1 MERPCSHAA
10 TPSGPY
16 SYVLDVW
23 GSLSPAPGPHQ
34 LRHWAATPDA
44 APRPHCD
51 QSMEAPRTFVP
62 FNDYGKALNRSA
74 SPQRYPR
81 PTKPL
86 AARPRRLSFGAAE
99 RAPTTTGAPPPES
112 PTMSTEPTTRAQPDH
127 VHGAAALGLS
137 AGPRRRRLAAGE
149 PTPPT
154 RQLSAS
160 PTRPAR
166 RVAVRDIGASCHD
179 GRHPATAMFDGQKFW
194 ATTGLFPQSALARLP
209 SPTRLSSLSL
219 DVGPSVR
226 QVTVSVGHDDFEDV
240 ATVTFEGGGN
250 KRVSLENVLAR
261 DVRIRIDLCS
271 GRSPSSSPSRS
282 SACPPN
288 IVNLVALD
296 GNVPQARPSQD
307 RPDLRVVRPP
317 RSRSRRLRE
326 DAPAGAVHGG
336 LEGVGQRVPPFQRS
350 HLQI

>member
-1 MERPCSHAA
+1 
-10 TPSGPY
+10 
-16 SYVLDVW
+16 
-23 GSLSPAPGPHQ
+23 
-34 LRHWAATPDA
+34 
-44 APRPHCD
+44 
-51 QSMEAPRTFVP
+51 MEAPRTFVP

-86 AARPRRLSFGAAE
+86 AARPRRLAFGAAE
-99 RAPTTTGAPPPES
+99 RAPTATGAPPPES
-112 PTMSTEPTTRAQPDH
+112 PTMSTERTPESLTMSTERLPWDSRRAP
-127 VHGAAALGLS
+127 GAADSPPAS
-137 AGPRRRRLAAGE
+137 

-154 RQLSAS
+154 RQLSVSPPAS
-160 PTRPAR
+160 SPSSPAR

-226 QVTVSVGHDDFEDV
+226 QVTVGVGHEDEFEDV

-261 DVRIRIDLCS
+261 DVRIRIDRAS
-271 GRSPSSSPSRS
+271 GSF
-282 SACPPN
+282 A
-288 IVNLVALD
+288 IVQSVEVV
-296 GNVPQARPSQD
+296 GVPA
-307 RPDLRVVRPP
+307 
-317 RSRSRRLRE
+317 
-326 DAPAGAVHGG
+326 
-336 LEGVGQRVPPFQRS
+336 
-350 HLQI
+350 

>member
-1 MERPCSHAA
+1 
-10 TPSGPY
+10 
-16 SYVLDVW
+16 
-23 GSLSPAPGPHQ
+23 
-34 LRHWAATPDA
+34 
-44 APRPHCD
+44 
-51 QSMEAPRTFVP
+51 MEAPRTFVP

-86 AARPRRLSFGAAE
+86 AARPRRLAFGAAE
-99 RAPTTTGAPPPES
+99 RAPTATSAPPPES
-112 PTMSTEPTTRAQPDH
+112 PTMSTEPRSPTMSTERLPWDSRR
-127 VHGAAALGLS
+127 AAA
-137 AGPRRRRLAAGE
+137 AADSPPAS

-160 PTRPAR
+160 PTRLAR

-226 QVTVSVGHDDFEDV
+226 QVTVSVGHEDEFEDV

-250 KRVSLENVLAR
+250 KRVLLENVLAR

-271 GRSPSSSPSRS
+271 ESF
-282 SACPPN
+282 A
-288 IVNLVALD
+288 IVQSVEVV
-296 GNVPQARPSQD
+296 GVPA
-307 RPDLRVVRPP
+307 
-317 RSRSRRLRE
+317 
-326 DAPAGAVHGG
+326 
-336 LEGVGQRVPPFQRS
+336 
-350 HLQI
+350 

>member
-1 MERPCSHAA
+1 
-10 TPSGPY
+10 
-16 SYVLDVW
+16 
-23 GSLSPAPGPHQ
+23 
-34 LRHWAATPDA
+34 
-44 APRPHCD
+44 
-51 QSMEAPRTFVP
+51 MEAPRTFVP

-99 RAPTTTGAPPPES
+99 RAPTTTTCAPPPES
-112 PTMSTEPTTRAQPDH
+112 PTMSTEQRLPWDSRRAP
-127 VHGAAALGLS
+127 GAADS
-137 AGPRRRRLAAGE
+137 PLA
-149 PTPPT
+149 
-154 RQLSAS
+154 S
-160 PTRPAR
+160 PAR

-226 QVTVSVGHDDFEDV
+226 QVTVGVGHEDAFEDV

-261 DVRIRIDLCS
+261 DVRIRIDRAS
-271 GRSPSSSPSRS
+271 GSF
-282 SACPPN
+282 A
-288 IVNLVALD
+288 IVQSVEVV
-296 GNVPQARPSQD
+296 GVPA
-307 RPDLRVVRPP
+307 
-317 RSRSRRLRE
+317 
-326 DAPAGAVHGG
+326 
-336 LEGVGQRVPPFQRS
+336 
-350 HLQI
+350 

>member
-1 MERPCSHAA
+1 
-10 TPSGPY
+10 
-16 SYVLDVW
+16 
-23 GSLSPAPGPHQ
+23 
-34 LRHWAATPDA
+34 
-44 APRPHCD
+44 
-51 QSMEAPRTFVP
+51 MEAPRTFVP

-81 PTKPL
+81 PTKPIN
-86 AARPRRLSFGAAE
+86 AQPRRLSFGAAE
-99 RAPTTTGAPPPES
+99 RAPTATSAPPPES
-112 PTMSTEPTTRAQPDH
+112 PTMSTEPRSPTMSTERLPWDSRQAP
-127 VHGAAALGLS
+127 AAADS
-137 AGPRRRRLAAGE
+137 PPAS

-160 PTRPAR
+160 PTRLAR

-226 QVTVSVGHDDFEDV
+226 QVTVSVGHLDEFEDV

-250 KRVSLENVLAR
+250 KRVSLDNVLAR

-271 GRSPSSSPSRS
+271 ESF
-282 SACPPN
+282 A
-288 IVNLVALD
+288 IVQSVEVV
-296 GNVPQARPSQD
+296 GVPA
-307 RPDLRVVRPP
+307 
-317 RSRSRRLRE
+317 
-326 DAPAGAVHGG
+326 
-336 LEGVGQRVPPFQRS
+336 
-350 HLQI
+350 

>member
-1 MERPCSHAA
+1 
-10 TPSGPY
+10 
-16 SYVLDVW
+16 
-23 GSLSPAPGPHQ
+23 
-34 LRHWAATPDA
+34 
-44 APRPHCD
+44 
-51 QSMEAPRTFVP
+51 MEAPRTFVP

-99 RAPTTTGAPPPES
+99 RAPTTTTCAPPPES
-112 PTMSTEPTTRAQPDH
+112 PTMSTSTERLPWDSRRAP
-127 VHGAAALGLS
+127 GAADSPPAS
-137 AGPRRRRLAAGE
+137 

-154 RQLSAS
+154 RQLSASPPAS

-194 ATTGLFPQSALARLP
+194 ATTGLFPQAALARLP

-226 QVTVSVGHDDFEDV
+226 QVTVSVGHEDEFEDV

-271 GRSPSSSPSRS
+271 ESF
-282 SACPPN
+282 A
-288 IVNLVALD
+288 IVQSVEVV
-296 GNVPQARPSQD
+296 GVPA
-307 RPDLRVVRPP
+307 
-317 RSRSRRLRE
+317 
-326 DAPAGAVHGG
+326 
-336 LEGVGQRVPPFQRS
+336 
-350 HLQI
+350 

>member
-1 MERPCSHAA
+1 
-10 TPSGPY
+10 
-16 SYVLDVW
+16 
-23 GSLSPAPGPHQ
+23 
-34 LRHWAATPDA
+34 
-44 APRPHCD
+44 
-51 QSMEAPRTFVP
+51 MEAPRTFVP

-81 PTKPL
+81 PTKPI

-99 RAPTTTGAPPPES
+99 RAPTATSAPPPES
-112 PTMSTEPTTRAQPDH
+112 PTMSTERTPESPTMSTGRLPWDSRRTP
-127 VHGAAALGLS
+127 AAADS
-137 AGPRRRRLAAGE
+137 PPAS

-154 RQLSAS
+154 RSLSAS
-160 PTRPAR
+160 PPSNPAR

-226 QVTVSVGHDDFEDV
+226 QVTVSVGHLDEFEDV

-250 KRVSLENVLAR
+250 KRVLLENVLAR

-271 GRSPSSSPSRS
+271 ESF
-282 SACPPN
+282 A
-288 IVNLVALD
+288 IVQSVEVV
-296 GNVPQARPSQD
+296 GVPA
-307 RPDLRVVRPP
+307 
-317 RSRSRRLRE
+317 
-326 DAPAGAVHGG
+326 
-336 LEGVGQRVPPFQRS
+336 
-350 HLQI
+350 

>member
-1 MERPCSHAA
+1 
-10 TPSGPY
+10 
-16 SYVLDVW
+16 
-23 GSLSPAPGPHQ
+23 
-34 LRHWAATPDA
+34 
-44 APRPHCD
+44 
-51 QSMEAPRTFVP
+51 MEAPRTFVP

-86 AARPRRLSFGAAE
+86 AARPRRLAFGAAE
-99 RAPTTTGAPPPES
+99 RAPTATGAPPPES
-112 PTMSTEPTTRAQPDH
+112 PTMSTEPRSPTMSTERLPWDARQAP
-127 VHGAAALGLS
+127 GAADSPPAS
-137 AGPRRRRLAAGE
+137 

-160 PTRPAR
+160 PTTPAR

-226 QVTVSVGHDDFEDV
+226 QVTVGVGHEDDFEDV

-250 KRVSLENVLAR
+250 KRVLLENVLAR
-261 DVRIRIDLCS
+261 DVRIRIDRAS
-271 GRSPSSSPSRS
+271 GSF
-282 SACPPN
+282 A
-288 IVNLVALD
+288 IVQKVEVV
-296 GNVPQARPSQD
+296 GVPA
-307 RPDLRVVRPP
+307 
-317 RSRSRRLRE
+317 
-326 DAPAGAVHGG
+326 
-336 LEGVGQRVPPFQRS
+336 
-350 HLQI
+350 

>member
-1 MERPCSHAA
+1 
-10 TPSGPY
+10 
-16 SYVLDVW
+16 
-23 GSLSPAPGPHQ
+23 
-34 LRHWAATPDA
+34 
-44 APRPHCD
+44 
-51 QSMEAPRTFVP
+51 MEAPRTFVP

-81 PTKPL
+81 PTKPIN
-86 AARPRRLSFGAAE
+86 AQPRRLSFGAAE
-99 RAPTTTGAPPPES
+99 RAPTATSAPPPES
-112 PTMSTEPTTRAQPDH
+112 PTMSTEPRSPTMSTERLPWDSRQAP
-127 VHGAAALGLS
+127 AAADS
-137 AGPRRRRLAAGE
+137 PPAS

-160 PTRPAR
+160 PTRLAR

-226 QVTVSVGHDDFEDV
+226 QVTVGVGHEDDFEDV

-261 DVRIRIDLCS
+261 DVRIRIDRAS
-271 GRSPSSSPSRS
+271 GSF
-282 SACPPN
+282 A
-288 IVNLVALD
+288 IVQKVEVV
-296 GNVPQARPSQD
+296 GVPA
-307 RPDLRVVRPP
+307 
-317 RSRSRRLRE
+317 
-326 DAPAGAVHGG
+326 
-336 LEGVGQRVPPFQRS
+336 
-350 HLQI
+350 

>member
-1 MERPCSHAA
+1 
-10 TPSGPY
+10 
-16 SYVLDVW
+16 
-23 GSLSPAPGPHQ
+23 
-34 LRHWAATPDA
+34 
-44 APRPHCD
+44 
-51 QSMEAPRTFVP
+51 MEAPRTFVP

-81 PTKPL
+81 PTKPIN
-86 AARPRRLSFGAAE
+86 AQPRRLSFGAAE
-99 RAPTTTGAPPPES
+99 RAPTATSAPPPES
-112 PTMSTEPTTRAQPDH
+112 PTMSTEPRSPTMSTERLPWDSRQAP
-127 VHGAAALGLS
+127 AAADS
-137 AGPRRRRLAAGE
+137 PPAS

-154 RQLSAS
+154 RQLSAR
-160 PTRPAR
+160 PTPSAR

-226 QVTVSVGHDDFEDV
+226 QVTVSVGHEDEFEDV

-271 GRSPSSSPSRS
+271 ESF
-282 SACPPN
+282 A
-288 IVNLVALD
+288 IVQSVEVV
-296 GNVPQARPSQD
+296 GVPA
-307 RPDLRVVRPP
+307 
-317 RSRSRRLRE
+317 
-326 DAPAGAVHGG
+326 
-336 LEGVGQRVPPFQRS
+336 
-350 HLQI
+350 

>member
-1 MERPCSHAA
+1 
-10 TPSGPY
+10 
-16 SYVLDVW
+16 
-23 GSLSPAPGPHQ
+23 
-34 LRHWAATPDA
+34 
-44 APRPHCD
+44 
-51 QSMEAPRTFVP
+51 MEAPRTFVP

-99 RAPTTTGAPPPES
+99 RAPTTTTCAPPPES
-112 PTMSTEPTTRAQPDH
+112 PTMAKERAPTATGAPPPETPTVSTERLPWDSRRAP
-127 VHGAAALGLS
+127 AAADS
-137 AGPRRRRLAAGE
+137 
-149 PTPPT
+149 PPANPP
-154 RQLSAS
+154 SS
-160 PTRPAR
+160 PAR

-226 QVTVSVGHDDFEDV
+226 QVTVSVGHEDEFEDV

-261 DVRIRIDLCS
+261 DVRIRIDRAS
-271 GRSPSSSPSRS
+271 ESF
-282 SACPPN
+282 A
-288 IVNLVALD
+288 IVQKVEVV
-296 GNVPQARPSQD
+296 GVPA
-307 RPDLRVVRPP
+307 
-317 RSRSRRLRE
+317 
-326 DAPAGAVHGG
+326 
-336 LEGVGQRVPPFQRS
+336 
-350 HLQI
+350 

>member
-1 MERPCSHAA
+1 
-10 TPSGPY
+10 
-16 SYVLDVW
+16 
-23 GSLSPAPGPHQ
+23 
-34 LRHWAATPDA
+34 
-44 APRPHCD
+44 
-51 QSMEAPRTFVP
+51 MEAPRTFVP

-99 RAPTTTGAPPPES
+99 RAPTTTTCAPPPES
-112 PTMSTEPTTRAQPDH
+112 PTMSTEQRLPWDSRRAP
-127 VHGAAALGLS
+127 GAADS
-137 AGPRRRRLAAGE
+137 PLA
-149 PTPPT
+149 
-154 RQLSAS
+154 S
-160 PTRPAR
+160 PAR

-226 QVTVSVGHDDFEDV
+226 QVTVSVGHEDEFEDV

-261 DVRIRIDLCS
+261 DVRIRIDRAS
-271 GRSPSSSPSRS
+271 GSF
-282 SACPPN
+282 A
-288 IVNLVALD
+288 IVQKVEVV
-296 GNVPQARPSQD
+296 GVPA
-307 RPDLRVVRPP
+307 
-317 RSRSRRLRE
+317 
-326 DAPAGAVHGG
+326 
-336 LEGVGQRVPPFQRS
+336 
-350 HLQI
+350 

>member
-1 MERPCSHAA
+1 
-10 TPSGPY
+10 
-16 SYVLDVW
+16 
-23 GSLSPAPGPHQ
+23 
-34 LRHWAATPDA
+34 
-44 APRPHCD
+44 
-51 QSMEAPRTFVP
+51 MEAPRTFVP

-86 AARPRRLSFGAAE
+86 AARPRRLAFGAAE
-99 RAPTTTGAPPPES
+99 RAPTATGAPPPES
-112 PTMSTEPTTRAQPDH
+112 PTMSTERTPESPTMSTGRLPWDSRRTP
-127 VHGAAALGLS
+127 AAADS
-137 AGPRRRRLAAGE
+137 PPAS

-160 PTRPAR
+160 PTRLAR

-226 QVTVSVGHDDFEDV
+226 QVTVSVGHEDEFEDV

-271 GRSPSSSPSRS
+271 ESF
-282 SACPPN
+282 A
-288 IVNLVALD
+288 IVQSVEVV
-296 GNVPQARPSQD
+296 GVPA
-307 RPDLRVVRPP
+307 
-317 RSRSRRLRE
+317 
-326 DAPAGAVHGG
+326 
-336 LEGVGQRVPPFQRS
+336 
-350 HLQI
+350 